1 MGGVDDK
8 KTGGVGEID
17 EKNRRSGSL
26 AENKH
31 APLFI
36 RNTEIEILVAW

>member
-8 KTGGVGEID
+8 KTGRVGEID
-17 EKNRRSGSL
+17 EKNRQSGSL

-31 APLFI
+31 SPLFI
-36 RNTEIEILVAW
+36 RKIQR